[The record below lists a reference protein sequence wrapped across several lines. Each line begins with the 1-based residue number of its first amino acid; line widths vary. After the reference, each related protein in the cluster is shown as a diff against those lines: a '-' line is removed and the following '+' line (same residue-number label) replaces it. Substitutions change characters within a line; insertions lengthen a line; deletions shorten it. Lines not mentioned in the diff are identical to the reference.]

1 VELLQLPVLLD
12 SIEDL
17 AFDPME
23 SNVFYAVGLKNLNFE
38 TQQTPNIKSDSIRLE
53 KFFIEADSFSSKTLA
68 HLTLPEKERVLSFTF
83 SKSLQK
89 VAAFT
94 SSGALY
100 VFSDWRSEEKPVD
113 QASGVLG
120 NVPTY
125 EESKATMHT
134 KEFQFKDSIP
144 TAENLKTIGE
154 AT

>member
-1 VELLQLPVLLD
+1 MELLQLPVLLD

-17 AFDPME
+17 AFDPIE

-38 TQQTPNIKSDSIRLE
+38 TQTPNIKSDSIRLE

-68 HLTLPEKERVLSFTF
+68 HLSLPEKERVLSFTF

-100 VFSDWRSEEKPVD
+100 VFSDWRTEEKPVD
-113 QASGVLG
+113 QASG
-120 NVPTY
+120 
-125 EESKATMHT
+125 
-134 KEFQFKDSIP
+134 
-144 TAENLKTIGE
+144 
-154 AT
+154 